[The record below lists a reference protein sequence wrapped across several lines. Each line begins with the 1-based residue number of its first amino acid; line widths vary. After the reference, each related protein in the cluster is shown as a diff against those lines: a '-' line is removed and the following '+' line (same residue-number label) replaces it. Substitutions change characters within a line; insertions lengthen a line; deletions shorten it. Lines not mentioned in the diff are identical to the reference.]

1 MSHKPISC
9 DLCSTQKYP
18 LIWSNNLIRVLLI
31 NDYDYP
37 GYCRVDLIEHV
48 KEMGDLDDDIRNKI
62 MEVIFKVEKFINTYL
77 KPDKI
82 NLASLGNIT
91 PHVHWHII
99 PRYFNDKHFPESI
112 WSEKK
117 NSDINEFSEDEE
129 KKFIGYLNNKLNQ

>member
-1 MSHKPISC
+1 
-9 DLCSTQKYP
+9 
-18 LIWSNNLIRVLLI
+18 
-31 NDYDYP
+31 
-37 GYCRVDLIEHV
+37 
-48 KEMGDLDDDIRNKI
+48 
-62 MEVIFKVEKFINTYL
+62 MEQDRQVIKVEKFINIYL

-129 KKFIGYLNNKLNQ
+129 KKFIDYLNNKLNQ